1 MNIISIST
9 APSNQLVGK
18 PFYDLYATL
27 EVMQKLW
34 AAAVFNGFEFQNVAE
49 WDAENPPRDEGERR
63 LAYWT
68 DSQKYTIDQI
78 ATFLGGTGLPVH
90 SVHANRDVGIY
101 LCSGQPEAIDVG
113 RRLIRESLSLAEQA
127 GASVCVFHLWD
138 TWKEDF
144 DTAFVHDTFTEIA
157 AQHPSIK
164 ASVENAPTQL
174 QGATPFDLAR
184 EYDWIT
190 LDLRWAALYDELD
203 RFAAVKDR
211 IANVV
216 MGSVPGAAEELQSLV
231 FLLVL
236 MGIAGIFVIVVGAL
250 LGGHFLKPVMAI
262 EEGLLKVINGEYEY
276 RFDVKSAEV
285 GGLSYRINQLIGV
298 LMGEEEEDEEE

>member
-1 MNIISIST
+1 MNIITIST
-9 APSNQLVGK
+9 APSNKLIDK

-27 EVMQKLW
+27 EVMQKFW
-34 AAAVFNGFEFQNVAE
+34 TEAIFNGFEFQNLAE
-49 WDAENPPRDEGERR
+49 WDAANPPRDEGEHR

-78 ATFLGGTGLPVH
+78 ATFLGATGLPIH
-90 SVHANRDVGIY
+90 AIHANRDVGIC
-101 LCSGQPEAIDVG
+101 LCSDQPEEIDAG
-113 RRLIRESLSLAEQA
+113 RRLIRKSLSLAKQV

-157 AQHPSIK
+157 AQYPSIK

-174 QGATPFDLAR
+174 QGTTPFDLAR

-203 RFAAVKDR
+203 RFAALKDR
-211 IANVV
+211 IVNVHLR
-216 MGSVPGAAEELQSLV
+216 GKIENGKWDIPAEWFPAAKSFDFYQAV
-231 FLLVL
+231 D
-236 MGIAGIFVIVVGAL
+236 VIKNQWGY
-250 LGGHFLKPVMAI
+250 
-262 EEGLLKVINGEYEY
+262 EGLLTVESVPPNSTWRDIL
-276 RFDVKSAEV
+276 SATASLQE
-285 GGLSYRINQLIGV
+285 I
-298 LMGEEEEDEEE
+298 